1 MQSVLSPICYNLPHT
16 KATLSMPTSI
26 VPKNLQ
32 SYNIKLAST
41 SPRRKELMQLLG
53 LDFEIVNTHDVEE
66 ICPQSLPVA
75 CHPEY
80 LSILKASAY
89 YDELAE
95 NDLLITAD
103 TMVICDGIA
112 FGKPKNREDAISMLQ
127 TLSGHIHQ
135 VVTGVTVCTSKLH
148 ISFSVTTD
156 VEFAHLSLQEIET
169 YVDTCRPFDKA
180 GAYGIQEWIGA
191 IGISGIYGSY
201 YNVMGLPVHYLYEVL
216 KHFA

>member
-1 MQSVLSPICYNLPHT
+1 
-16 KATLSMPTSI
+16 MPTSL
-26 VPKNLQ
+26 VPQNLR
-32 SYNIKLAST
+32 SYNIKLASA

-53 LDFEIVNTHDVEE
+53 LKFEVVNTHDVEE
-66 ICPQSLPVA
+66 VCPPSLPVFR
-75 CHPEY
+75 HPEY
-80 LSILKASAY
+80 LSILKATAY
-89 YDELAE
+89 YDELAD

-112 FGKPKNREDAISMLQ
+112 FGKPQNREEAIKMLQ
-127 TLSGHIHQ
+127 TLSGRMHH
-135 VVTGVTVCTSKLH
+135 VVTGVTVCSVKLQ

-156 VEFAHLSLQEIET
+156 VEFARLSQSEIEA
-169 YVDTCRPFDKA
+169 YVDTCRPYDKA

-216 KHFA
+216 KHFASF

>member
-1 MQSVLSPICYNLPHT
+1 MQSALSPIYYNLPT
-16 KATLSMPTSI
+16 KAILSMPTSI
-26 VPKNLQ
+26 VPQNLQ

-53 LDFEIVNTHDVEE
+53 IDFEIVNTHDVEE

-95 NDLLITAD
+95 HDLLITAD
-103 TMVICDGIA
+103 TMVICDGNA

-135 VVTGVTVCTSKLH
+135 VVTGVTVCTPKLQ

-156 VEFAHLSLQEIET
+156 VEFAHLSLQEIEA

-201 YNVMGLPVHYLYEVL
+201 YNVMGLPVHYLYDVL